1 MPSRPS
7 APSSLASSRGN
18 SPRSNQVATS
28 GCTRSSTKRRVVSW
42 TRRSS
47 SLRWPEIPRKSSALA
62 LSSFMRCRP
71 VRRGALRPSIPRL
84 PRRQPDCGRGGRLAA
99 VVPAPRLPRRQPGRG
114 RGGRLAAVVPA
125 PRLPRRQPG
134 RGGGTLLVGHHGGGD
149 ELDLGGGVEQA
160 GHLEEGHG
168 GVVAAEV
175 APPGGAQLAEGG
187 PPRGRGGHED
197 LHADQV
203 L

>member
-47 SLRWPEIPRKSSALA
+47 SLRWPEIPRKSRALA

-84 PRRQPDCGRGGRLAA
+84 PRRQPDC
-99 VVPAPRLPRRQPGRG
+99 G

-175 APPGGAQLAEGG
+175 APPGG
-187 PPRGRGGHED
+187 
-197 LHADQV
+197 
-203 L
+203 